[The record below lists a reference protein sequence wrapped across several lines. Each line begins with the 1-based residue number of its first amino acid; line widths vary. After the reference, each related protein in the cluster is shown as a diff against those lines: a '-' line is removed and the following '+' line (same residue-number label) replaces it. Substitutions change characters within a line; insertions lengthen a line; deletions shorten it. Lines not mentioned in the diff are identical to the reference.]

1 MELIIIFIIFITT
14 IIVYSISMEMLY
26 KNRRK
31 KLIKEKKYIENQIEL
46 TSKIQEINDN
56 FKRM

>member
-14 IIVYSISMEMLY
+14 IIVYSISMGMLY

-31 KLIKEKKYIENQIEL
+31 KLIKGKKYIENQIKL
-46 TSKIQEINDN
+46 TNKIQEINDN
-56 FKRM
+56 YKRM

>member
-46 TSKIQEINDN
+46 TNKIQEINDN

>member
-31 KLIKEKKYIENQIEL
+31 KLINEKKYIENQIRL
-46 TSKIQEINDN
+46 TNKIQEINDN
-56 FKRM
+56 FKKM

>member
-46 TSKIQEINDN
+46 TNKTQEINDN

>member
-1 MELIIIFIIFITT
+1 MELIIIFIIFIVT

-31 KLIKEKKYIENQIEL
+31 KLIKGKKYIENQIEL
-46 TSKIQEINDN
+46 TNKIQEINDN
-56 FKRM
+56 FKKM

>member
-31 KLIKEKKYIENQIEL
+31 KLIKGKKYIENQIKL
-46 TSKIQEINDN
+46 TNKIQEINDN
-56 FKRM
+56 YKIM

>member
-31 KLIKEKKYIENQIEL
+31 KLIKGKKYIENQIKL
-46 TSKIQEINDN
+46 TNKIQEINDN